1 MFHLRSPL
9 GQYKLTFDKAREAC
23 AQEAATMATYNQLSY
38 AQKVGCQSV
47 GAMQAGSSGC
57 IWWVCHFLLTQG
69 SLWLLPSWK
78 GEFRELPS
86 MSTGGLS
93 CQHRVGASLTL
104 SSILTTSLEVGV
116 PTAILQI
123 GQLRFGK
130 VTCPMSPNQEVADP
144 GLNIPRLHKSAPNHD
159 IQPPR
164 QRH

>member
-1 MFHLRSPL
+1 VHMVGLPL
-9 GQYKLTFDKAREAC
+9 SLNTGESLAVAFLDGGVQGAPEH
-23 AQEAATMATYNQLSY
+23 
-38 AQKVGCQSV
+38 VHWGSV
-47 GAMQAGSSGC
+47 M
-57 IWWVCHFLLTQG
+57 
-69 SLWLLPSWK
+69 
-78 GEFRELPS
+78 
-86 MSTGGLS
+86 